1 MSERSDAKLIA
12 SLAAAHAAIGAL
24 LVELTEESPPAPVAP
39 VPAPASGG
47 GVICK
52 HENREDQRTF
62 GVTEAWRCKDCGYE
76 YRR

>member
-1 MSERSDAKLIA
+1 MSVSNEKLIA
-12 SLAAAHAAIGAL
+12 SLVAARGAIEVL
-24 LVELTEESPPAPVAP
+24 LLEVAKESPPAPAAP

-52 HENREDQRTF
+52 HQNREDQRTF
-62 GVTEAWRCKDCGYE
+62 GVTEAWKCLDCGYE

>member
-1 MSERSDAKLIA
+1 MSANNEKLIA
-12 SLAAAHAAIGAL
+12 SLVAARSAIDAL
-24 LVELTEESPPAPVAP
+24 LLEVTQESPPAPAAP

-52 HENREDQRTF
+52 HEHREDQRTF
-62 GVTEAWRCKDCGYE
+62 GVTEAWKCLDCGYE